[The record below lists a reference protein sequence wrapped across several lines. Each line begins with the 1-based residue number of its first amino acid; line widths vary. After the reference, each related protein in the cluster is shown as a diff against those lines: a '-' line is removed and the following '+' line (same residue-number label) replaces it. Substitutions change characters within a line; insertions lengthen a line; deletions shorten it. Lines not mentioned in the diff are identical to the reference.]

1 MLDIHIPVGVYWE
14 VLELIEMVRR
24 MKTPH
29 DLVAVA
35 KQTVL
40 EVSIDKAPAL
50 IAQND
55 VLIDVR
61 EAEEFQAGHLPGA
74 IHMSR
79 GMLEFKLAAHPQ
91 FQSRDLKIT
100 LYCKTSGR
108 AALCAQSLKQMGYT
122 NVSSIAGGFDAWQ
135 AAGFHIEKPV
145 APSFD

>member
-1 MLDIHIPVGVYWE
+1 
-14 VLELIEMVRR
+14 LIEMIRK

-29 DLVAVA
+29 DLVSAA

-40 EVSIDKAPAL
+40 EISIDKAPAV
-50 IAQND
+50 IALSD

-61 EAEEFQAGHLPGA
+61 EAEEFQTGHLPGA

-79 GMLEFKLAAHPQ
+79 GMLEFKLAANPQ

-108 AALCAQSLKQMGYT
+108 AALCAQSLKEMGYS
-122 NVSSIAGGFDAWQ
+122 NISSIAGGFDAWQ
-135 AAGFHIEKPV
+135 AAGFHVDKP
-145 APSFD
+145 APTSFE

>member
-1 MLDIHIPVGVYWE
+1 
-14 VLELIEMVRR
+14 

-29 DLVAVA
+29 DLVSAA

-40 EVSIDKAPAL
+40 EISIDKAPAV
-50 IAQND
+50 IALSD

-61 EAEEFQAGHLPGA
+61 EAEEFLAGHLPGA

-79 GMLEFKLAAHPQ
+79 GMLEFKLAANPQ
-91 FQSRDLKIT
+91 FQLRDLKIT

-108 AALCAQSLKQMGYT
+108 AVLCAQSLKEMGYS

-135 AAGFHIEKPV
+135 AAGFHVEKP
-145 APSFD
+145 ASTSFE

>member
-1 MLDIHIPVGVYWE
+1 MI
-14 VLELIEMVRR
+14 RK

-29 DLVAVA
+29 DLVSAA

-40 EVSIDKAPAL
+40 EISIDKAPAV
-50 IAQND
+50 IAQSD

-79 GMLEFKLAAHPQ
+79 GMLEFKLAANPQ
-91 FQSRDLKIT
+91 LQSRDLKIT

-108 AALCAQSLKQMGYT
+108 AALCAHSLKEMGYS

-135 AAGFHIEKPV
+135 AAGFHVDKP
-145 APSFD
+145 ASTSFE

>member
-1 MLDIHIPVGVYWE
+1 
-14 VLELIEMVRR
+14 

-29 DLVAVA
+29 DLVSAA

-40 EVSIDKAPAL
+40 EISIDKAPSVIAL
-50 IAQND
+50 SD

-79 GMLEFKLAAHPQ
+79 GMLEFKLAANPQ

-108 AALCAQSLKQMGYT
+108 AALCAQSLKEMGYL

-135 AAGFHIEKPV
+135 AAGFHVDKP
-145 APSFD
+145 ASTSFE

>member
-1 MLDIHIPVGVYWE
+1 
-14 VLELIEMVRR
+14 

-29 DLVAVA
+29 DLVSAA
-35 KQTVL
+35 KKTIL
-40 EVSIDKAPAL
+40 EISIDKAPAV
-50 IAQND
+50 IAQSD

-79 GMLEFKLAAHPQ
+79 GMLEFKLAANPQ
-91 FQSRDLKIT
+91 LQSRVLKIT

-108 AALCAQSLKQMGYT
+108 AALCAQSLKEMGYS

-135 AAGFHIEKPV
+135 AAGFHVDKP
-145 APSFD
+145 ASTSFE

>member
-1 MLDIHIPVGVYWE
+1 MI
-14 VLELIEMVRR
+14 RK

-29 DLVAVA
+29 DLVSAA

-40 EVSIDKAPAL
+40 EVSIDKAPAV
-50 IAQND
+50 IALSD

-61 EAEEFQAGHLPGA
+61 EAEEFQTGHLPGA

-79 GMLEFKLAAHPQ
+79 GMLEFKLAANPQ
-91 FQSRDLKIT
+91 CQSRDLKIT

-108 AALCAQSLKQMGYT
+108 AALCAQSLKEMGYL

-135 AAGFHIEKPV
+135 AAGFHVDKP
-145 APSFD
+145 ASTSFE

>member
-1 MLDIHIPVGVYWE
+1 
-14 VLELIEMVRR
+14 

-29 DLVAVA
+29 DLVSAA
-35 KQTVL
+35 KKTIL
-40 EVSIDKAPAL
+40 EISIDKALAV
-50 IAQND
+50 IAQSD

-79 GMLEFKLAAHPQ
+79 GMLEFKLAANPQ

-108 AALCAQSLKQMGYT
+108 AALCAQSLKEMGYS

-135 AAGFHIEKPV
+135 AAGFHVDKP
-145 APSFD
+145 APTSFE